1 MVPLMDLERPCA
13 MHGSTLQRGIIK
25 PPQVSAGSAPQWPN
39 FVSCWWSWWCVW
51 DDPHRF
57 WEELNGAYIAGFVCN
72 FWDKNTSPTS
82 PTSPISTPRHHTPP
96 YSTILHHTPLVPP
109 LLAVHPIAAQEA
121 GAPGAKGWLRENSHA
136 ALRLKPDVSRRVS
149 CPVMDSAETEVSSGL
164 QGGWHHHGWHW
175 PTNTNFTWLIN

>member
-1 MVPLMDLERPCA
+1 MAQHYKGELSSRRKSLQGQPL
-13 MHGSTLQRGIIK
+13 
-25 PPQVSAGSAPQWPN
+25 QWPN

-72 FWDKNTSPTS
+72 FWEERITDITDITYQHP
-82 PTSPISTPRHHTPP
+82 TPP
-96 YSTILHHTPLVPP
+96 YSTRLHHTPLVPP